1 MQYLHI
7 NPYFHQKYQHT
18 MQKTLALL
26 ALVCSLTPSFAQN
39 LSLQPMY
46 NSIGVKVSLDNIYD
60 TDETGHCY
68 LQYRKSG
75 TNDWLDGFDAD
86 RVRVQGGSQFRGS
99 LMLLEEN
106 TAYYVRVRLLDSI
119 PAISSYT
126 FPDYYIA
133 TLPSPSFNPGNNVKW
148 VAPNG
153 SGTAYTEAQ
162 PGNIKALLASGAV
175 GCGSTV
181 MIKDGLYADF
191 NMALTIQT
199 DCSENNPIQFLAAP
213 GAQPVFDGGHSA
225 PLVWTQHVN
234 DPKLYTAALPS
245 GTDFTNL
252 CLLNGQIL
260 YPYPTTTAEI
270 LFGNY
275 NLLSLNLETDGFTR
289 DGSIIRIK
297 TEAGTDPNAATV
309 VLSKAFRFLTVY
321 GNIKNAHLK
330 FQGIT
335 VKNIAKSNINGFD
348 AYTGIAFDMRN
359 VNQVQF
365 DRCTLEN
372 NNSNISFSGYCRDI
386 LVQHCRIA
394 HQSGMWSH
402 AMIKKSNDFS
412 AFFPTTM
419 GRGSETGAILFTEGS
434 NITIRNNQFAG
445 TGSGVVGSFETAL
458 MEEVDINDN
467 VISDNFDAIECDGN
481 WCNLRVWNNEIVRPM
496 AGFSIAPPMIGP
508 RYFYRNTVHHMQ
520 GRHNEQDDPYFIEC
534 APPTAYRSQGIG
546 IKTNS
551 GSGPGGA
558 NASNLY
564 FFNNT
569 FFSDDSL
576 GFSYTLWEGEWK
588 NTYFVNNIFV
598 SANKHLGYFQ
608 GFLNKNTFQLSSEH
622 DNYFSENAAAPLFVI
637 KEIHG
642 QYTCHDVFAVTD
654 IETQLRSITGSN
666 KISFSTPFQLNPQF
680 SSTDVGGFE
689 LAATSPMIN
698 KGVLIKGFYDYKGN
712 LPDLGA
718 KESAIVS
725 SVGQISLVKSISVF
739 PNPTKGSVQV
749 DFGEAVPLATVMVYN
764 AMGQLVSQYSLE
776 NERLLPLELPKVAGV
791 YLLKVW
797 VNGENSI
804 FKIVHE

>member
-1 MQYLHI
+1 
-7 NPYFHQKYQHT
+7 
-18 MQKTLALL
+18 MQKIIVLFALACNCTI
-26 ALVCSLTPSFAQN
+26 AVAQS

-46 NSIGVKVSLDNIYD
+46 NSIGVKVSLDNTYD
-60 TDETGHCY
+60 TDETAHCY

-86 RVRVQGGSQFRGS
+86 RVRVQGVSQFRGS

-119 PAISSYT
+119 PAMATFT
-126 FPDYYIA
+126 FPDYFIQ
-133 TLPSPSFNPGNNVKW
+133 TLPTPTFTPGNNVKW

-153 SGTAYTEAQ
+153 SGTAYTETQ
-162 PGNIKALLASGAV
+162 PGNIKALLASGTV
-175 GCGSTV
+175 GCGSTI
-181 MIKDGLYADF
+181 MIKDGLYTDY
-191 NMALTIQT
+191 NMALAIQT
-199 DCSENNPIQFLAAP
+199 DCGQNNPIQFLAAP
-213 GAQPVFDGGHSA
+213 GAQPVFDGGYSA
-225 PLVWTQHVN
+225 PLLWTQHPN
-234 DPKLYTAALPS
+234 DPKFYTAALPT

-252 CLLNGQIL
+252 CLLNGQML
-260 YPYPTTTAEI
+260 YPYPTTTGEL

-275 NLLSLNLETDGFTR
+275 NLVNLNMDTDGFTR
-289 DGSIIRIK
+289 DNSFIRIK
-297 TEAGTDPNAATV
+297 TQAGTDPNTSTV

-321 GNIKNAHLK
+321 GNDKNAHLK

-335 VKNIAKSNINGFD
+335 VKNIAKSNLNGFD

-359 VNQVQF
+359 VHQVQF

-386 LVQHCRIA
+386 LIQHCRII
-394 HQSGMWSH
+394 HQSGTWSH
-402 AMIKKSNDFS
+402 AMIKKSNLFS
-412 AFFPTTM
+412 AFYPTTM
-419 GRGSETGAILFTEGS
+419 GRGSETGAVLFTEGS
-434 NITIRNNQFAG
+434 NITIRNNSFEG
-445 TGSGVVGSFETAL
+445 TNSGVVSSFDTGL

-467 VISDNFDAIECDGN
+467 VIADNFDAIECDGN
-481 WCNLRVWNNEIVRPM
+481 WCNLRVWNNEIIRPM

-520 GRHNEQDDPYFIEC
+520 GRHNVQDDPYFIEC
-534 APPTAYRSQGIG
+534 APPTSYNSQGIG

-569 FFSDDSL
+569 FYSDDNL
-576 GFSYTLWEGEWK
+576 GFSYTFWDGEWK
-588 NTYFVNNIFV
+588 NIHFVNNIFV
-598 SANKHLGYFQ
+598 SANKNLGYFQ
-608 GFLNKNTFQLSSEH
+608 GFLNKNTFQLASEH

-642 QYTCHDVFAVTD
+642 QYTCHDVFAVAN
-654 IETQLRSITGSN
+654 IETQLRNITGSN
-666 KISFSTPFQLNPQF
+666 KVSFNTPFQLNPQF

-689 LAATSPMIN
+689 LTDTSPMIN

-718 KESAIVS
+718 KESSVVS
-725 SVGQISLVKSISVF
+725 SVRPLSLVKGISVF
-739 PNPTKGSVQV
+739 PNPTKGGVQL
-749 DFGEAVPLATVMVYN
+749 DFGEVVPSAEVMVYN
-764 AMGQLVSQYSLE
+764 AVGQLMGWYSLA
-776 NERLLPLELPKVAGV
+776 NERLFRLELPKVSGF
-791 YLLKVW
+791 YFLKVW
-797 VNGENSI
+797 VGGENAS
-804 FKIVHE
+804 FKVLRE